1 MLQSSPKRSKVHKR
15 AHKSSGCGL
24 FLSNWWQVLSCV
36 FRSNRLKCRQF
47 VFHKYSLSA
56 APENHCTLY
65 PSRSQM
71 DTFVVCLQGIYSLCF
86 HVINVCRKIEFRRC
100 MCYEKWIHITNFSLT
115 WYDILNCQYIGKGV
129 VVRATWT
136 SPIQG
141 GGQVGDTMP
150 NKPMNGRRG
159 KWRQAWMK
167 GNKER
172 RARKYLVGKA
182 HFKSSA
188 KNFCIYNIMRTFQKR
203 QTKTTNIKRN
213 EISV

>member
-15 AHKSSGCGL
+15 IHKSSGCGL

-86 HVINVCRKIEFRRC
+86 HVINECRKIEFRRC
-100 MCYEKWIHITNFSLT
+100 MCYEKWIHIPWIHIPTSLWHAMI
-115 WYDILNCQYIGKGV
+115 WYIKLSIY
-129 VVRATWT
+129 R
-136 SPIQG
+136 QG
-141 GGQVGDTMP
+141 GCGKSYLGVPDTGREPKRLTQCPINQWMGRGVSGDKLGWKIT
-150 NKPMNGRRG
+150 K
-159 KWRQAWMK
+159 
-167 GNKER
+167 R
-172 RARKYLVGKA
+172 RARKY
-182 HFKSSA
+182 FRSSC
-188 KNFCIYNIMRTFQKR
+188 NYCC
-203 QTKTTNIKRN
+203 
-213 EISV
+213 

>member
-1 MLQSSPKRSKVHKR
+1 MFNHSTSDWRNVTCQSVPTSLLWRICIWLNMLQSSPKRSKVHKR

-71 DTFVVCLQGIYSLCF
+71 DTFVVCLQGIYSFCF

-100 MCYEKWIHITNFSLT
+100 MCYEKWIHITPTSL
-115 WYDILNCQYIGKGV
+115 WHD
-129 VVRATWT
+129 
-136 SPIQG
+136 
-141 GGQVGDTMP
+141 M
-150 NKPMNGRRG
+150 
-159 KWRQAWMK
+159 
-167 GNKER
+167 
-172 RARKYLVGKA
+172 
-182 HFKSSA
+182 
-188 KNFCIYNIMRTFQKR
+188 
-203 QTKTTNIKRN
+203 
-213 EISV
+213 IS